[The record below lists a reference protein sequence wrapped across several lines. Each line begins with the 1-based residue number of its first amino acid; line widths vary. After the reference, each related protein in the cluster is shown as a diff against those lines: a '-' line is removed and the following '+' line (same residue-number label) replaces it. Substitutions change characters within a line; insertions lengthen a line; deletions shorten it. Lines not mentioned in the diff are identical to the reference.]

1 MREEM
6 KQSGQLAML
15 KKSGR
20 SGGLL
25 LAAVALWAMLV
36 LPAQAVLVVI
46 DLGWNYYGNSDMD
59 NDGLKQNYGLQE
71 GSIIQV
77 IAYNSGVG
85 SPPGTDADDNF
96 DIFGE
101 YSGSLPGEPN
111 YPPNNQAPT
120 DQTVYDPESVRPGH
134 EIVYTT
140 QIGSAI
146 GGNANGYD
154 WYNIYTSFFISG
166 YDSIYI
172 RVFGAT
178 DFPNGVVIA
187 SYWGISTVKT
197 NDGSIGTWYVTYDDV
212 TATNHVNYFE
222 VIPEPGTFALLAVG
236 AGGLWLS
243 KRRRKT
249 GVA

>member
-1 MREEM
+1 M

-77 IAYNSGVG
+77 IAYYNSGVG
-85 SPPGTDADDNF
+85 SAPGVDADDNF
-96 DIFGE
+96 EIWGDYNGPP
-101 YSGSLPGEPN
+101 LQGEPN
-111 YPPNNQAPT
+111 YAPNNQAPT
-120 DQTVYDPESVRPGH
+120 DQTVYDPESVRPDH

>member
-36 LPAQAVLVVI
+36 LPAQAVLVVVDI
-46 DLGWNYYGNSDMD
+46 GWNYYGNSDID
-59 NDGLKQNYGLQE
+59 NNGLMANFGLQV
-71 GSIIQV
+71 GSIVQV

-85 SPPGTDADDNF
+85 PAPGVDADDNF
-96 DIFGE
+96 EIWGA
-101 YSGSLPGEPN
+101 YNGPPLQGEPD
-111 YPPNNQAPT
+111 YAPNNQAPT
-120 DQTVYDPESVRPGH
+120 DQTVYNPESVPHDH
-134 EIVYTT
+134 EIVYSTH
-140 QIGSAI
+140 IGPAI
-146 GGNANGYD
+146 GG

-197 NDGSIGTWYVTYDDV
+197 NDGTIGTWYVTYDDV

>member
-1 MREEM
+1 M

-36 LPAQAVLVVI
+36 LPAQAVLVVVDI
-46 DLGWNYYGNSDMD
+46 GWNYYGNSGID
-59 NDGLKQNYGLQE
+59 NNGLMANFGLQK
-71 GSIIQV
+71 GSIVQV
-77 IAYNSGVG
+77 IAYNSGVV
-85 SPPGTDADDNF
+85 SAPSTDADDNF

-111 YPPNNQAPT
+111 YSPNNQAPT
-120 DQTVYDPESVRPGH
+120 DQTVYDPESVPPDH
-134 EIVYTT
+134 EIVYSTH
-140 QIGSAI
+140 IGPAI
-146 GGNANGYD
+146 GVNANGYA